1 MNKKT
6 SDMIKLVYSGITN
19 KSIDAS
25 NIDEYDWLITVASQ
39 HRCMTILYYALN
51 NNGIILERQLYDTIE
66 KTALNEVVISEQQL
80 FCIGELSEI
89 FNANGIEHMFLKGS
103 VLKTLYPHPEIRRM
117 GDIDV
122 LIKDTQYRK
131 ISQLMQSAKYTFEY
145 ESDYE
150 IVWKKGYAHIEL
162 HRVLIPAY
170 NKDLYKYFG
179 NGWKRAFL
187 KEQSCYSFSDE
198 DMFVYTFSHFAKH
211 FRDAG
216 IGIIH
221 MCDLYVLLNSYDLNF
236 EYIDTELKQLQL
248 YDFWHNIKDTIDV
261 WFSSK
266 ESTEITDCITS
277 IIFNSGVYGLKE
289 RSNISKALKSEKNYR
304 SLFVGKIYRLIH
316 LIFPIG
322 IIRKYKV
329 LRVFPFLLPVFWV
342 YRWINILATQRKKIK
357 SKISDISA
365 ISKNDVQE
373 YHKLLKH
380 IGLDYN
386 F

>member
-25 NIDEYDWLITVASQ
+25 NISEYDWLITVASQ

-66 KTALNEVVISEQQL
+66 KTALNEVFISEQQL
-80 FCIGELSEI
+80 FCISELSEI
-89 FNANGIEHMFLKGS
+89 FNENGIEHIFLKGS
-103 VLKTLYPHPEIRRM
+103 VLKALYPHPEIRRM
-117 GDIDV
+117 GDIDI
-122 LIKDTQYRK
+122 LIKDTQYKK
-131 ISQLMQSAKYTFEY
+131 ISQLMKNAKYTFEY

-150 IVWKKGYAHIEL
+150 IVWKKGYTLIEL
-162 HRVLIPAY
+162 HRVLIPSY

-179 NGWKRAFL
+179 NGWKRAVL
-187 KEQSCYSFSDE
+187 KEKSCYTFSNE
-198 DMFVYTFSHFAKH
+198 DMFVYIFSHFAKH

-221 MCDLYVLLNSYDLNF
+221 MCDLYVFLNSYNLNF

-248 YDFWHNIKDTIDV
+248 YNFWHNIKDTIDV
-261 WFSSK
+261 WFSGKAS
-266 ESTEITDCITS
+266 SEITDCITG
-277 IIFNSGVYGLKE
+277 IILNSGVYGLKE

-304 SLFVGKIYRLIH
+304 SLFIGKICRLTH

-329 LRVFPFLLPVFWV
+329 LRVFPFLFPVFWV
-342 YRWINILATQRKKIK
+342 YRWINILTTQRKKIK
-357 SKISDISA
+357 FKISDISA

-373 YHKLLKH
+373 YQKLLNY
-380 IGLDYN
+380 IGLDYH